1 MTEAIKRLREPAALG
16 AALFAALSE
25 LSAVILL
32 LFTSNGSFSDISAGE
47 AGNLLS
53 FQVALALAIA
63 VYLAN
68 HAGAPI
74 GKARLVTLISLIS
87 AVAGGLFGLVA
98 FFAGLGAQGA
108 SGTQKFAYFLGGVA
122 GIVVLGLAARYT
134 WLTWQ
139 SAHAAAPAQG
149 APSAPIVGGFRGP
162 QAPPPGMGV
171 PQQGGPQAPQGGPQQ
186 GGPQPQGGFNWSP
199 GQANDQ
205 TAYLPPQNPAGPPT
219 LQAQQSVTGSF
230 SVPPPGQGGERTQ
243 MIPPV
248 PPTMQEYAPSPQP
261 WQPAGPGG
269 QNTVPQPPP
278 TRPMPPQGQGQGQ
291 DPNQEGPFGVG
302 NWQ

>member
-25 LSAVILL
+25 LAAVIVL
-32 LFTSNGSFSDISAGE
+32 LFTGNGSFSDIAAGQASA
-47 AGNLLS
+47 LLS
-53 FQVALALAIA
+53 FEVALALAIA

-68 HAGAPI
+68 HAGAPL
-74 GKARLVTLISLIS
+74 GKARLVTLISLIT
-87 AVAGGLFGLVA
+87 AAAGGLFGLVA
-98 FFAGLGAQGA
+98 FFAGLGATG
-108 SGTQKFAYFLGGVA
+108 SGTDKFAYFLRGVA
-122 GIVVLGLAARYT
+122 GLIVLGLAAWYT

-139 SAHAAAPAQG
+139 SAHAPAPAQ
-149 APSAPIVGGFRGP
+149 VGGFRGP
-162 QAPPPGMGV
+162 Q
-171 PQQGGPQAPQGGPQQ
+171 GGGGQGGPQQ
-186 GGPQPQGGFNWSP
+186 PQPGGPAPAGFNWSP

-219 LQAQQSVTGSF
+219 LQAQQSATGSY
-230 SVPPPGQGGERTQ
+230 SVPGGQGGQGAPGGDQRTQ

-261 WQPAGPGG
+261 WQPAG
-269 QNTVPQPPP
+269 QNPPQPPP
-278 TRPMPPQGQGQGQ
+278 TRPMPPEGQG
-291 DPNQEGPFGVG
+291 DPNQQQPPFGVG